1 MLMGCVQA
9 KVMLAGVGFSF
20 LLPDQEV
27 AYARMTDI
35 RVRATS
41 NKVRRTL
48 EWCCKSL
55 QVTPPPPRD
64 KEDKL
69 QNTWF

>member
-1 MLMGCVQA
+1 
-9 KVMLAGVGFSF
+9 MLAGVGFS
-20 LLPDQEV
+20 LLMPEQEV

-55 QVTPPPPRD
+55 QVTPKDQVVTAEYVVQSFVNLCR
-64 KEDKL
+64 
-69 QNTWF
+69 